1 VLFHGRK
8 LFINQFETKEQRIA
22 QFNERV
28 DILEFHR
35 HLKYLENK
43 RAMEKLES
51 ISTELQTEQG

>member
-1 VLFHGRK
+1 MY
-8 LFINQFETKEQRIA
+8 INQFETKEQRIA

-43 RAMEKLES
+43 LAMEKLEN
-51 ISTELQTEQG
+51 ISHELQTEQG